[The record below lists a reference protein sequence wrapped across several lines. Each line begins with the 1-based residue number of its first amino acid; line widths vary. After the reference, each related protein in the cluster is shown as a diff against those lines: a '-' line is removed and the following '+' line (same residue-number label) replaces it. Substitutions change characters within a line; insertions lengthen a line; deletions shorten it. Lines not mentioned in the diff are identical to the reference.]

1 MVIWYFVKSI
11 QKPFLKFKN
20 DFFAENEEKIFTKL
34 YAPTSKRQDSK
45 EEAEEAVQ
53 TDQSYQVKSGSR

>member
-11 QKPFLKFKN
+11 RKPFLKFKN

-34 YAPTSKRQDSK
+34 YAPPSKRQDSK
-45 EEAEEAVQ
+45 EEAEEAV
-53 TDQSYQVKSGSR
+53 